1 VKNKNI
7 LVAYSPEFWEKN
19 SPIFVWGG
27 EGIGKKNIGLK
38 HTPPL
43 SLFNLKFIFYQNRN
57 IYQLIIQ

>member
-38 HTPPL
+38 HTPPPFPFQLEIYFL
-43 SLFNLKFIFYQNRN
+43 SK
-57 IYQLIIQ
+57 